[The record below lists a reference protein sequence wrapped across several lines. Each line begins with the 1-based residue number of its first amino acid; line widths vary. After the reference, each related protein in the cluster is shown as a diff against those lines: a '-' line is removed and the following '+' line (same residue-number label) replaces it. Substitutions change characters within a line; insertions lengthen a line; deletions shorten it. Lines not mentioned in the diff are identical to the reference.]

1 MADCYRSIPF
11 WIVEGLKEIH
21 EDLKQQ
27 NRTEQGLDTIIAS
40 TFSPGFW
47 WTFADKWWK
56 SWTVSLD
63 LGR

>member
-47 WTFADKWWK
+47 WTFADKW
-56 SWTVSLD
+56 
-63 LGR
+63 